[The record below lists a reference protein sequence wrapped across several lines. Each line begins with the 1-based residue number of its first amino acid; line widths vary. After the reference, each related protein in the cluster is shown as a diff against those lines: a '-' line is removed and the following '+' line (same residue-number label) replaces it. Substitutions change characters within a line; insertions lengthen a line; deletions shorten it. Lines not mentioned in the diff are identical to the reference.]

1 MKVKD
6 LKKLLEEK
14 FQDDDLVLMNGYNDE
29 GNEYYE
35 AEKDE
40 IYLHI
45 FDSEDDEDYNYDSEK
60 FEQGTRALVIYKNY

>member
-1 MKVKD
+1 MRVKD

-14 FQDDDLVLMNGYNDE
+14 FQDDDIILINGYNDE

-45 FDSEDDEDYNYDSEK
+45 FNSEEDEDYNYDSEK

>member
-14 FQDDDLVLMNGYNDE
+14 FQDDDLVLINEYNDE
-29 GNEYYE
+29 GNEYCE
-35 AEKDE
+35 AEKD
-40 IYLHI
+40 ILYLHI
-45 FDSEDDEDYNYDSEK
+45 FDSEEDEDYNYDSET